1 MLEDNGAR
9 LQNSQGKLFWTSA
22 SNYSQQTVTQELRQN
37 KISNDWESL
46 SYVLFLEWLG
56 DVVQEKENWIQ
67 RTELSED

>member
-1 MLEDNGAR
+1 MLEDSGAR

>member
-1 MLEDNGAR
+1 MLEDSGAR

-37 KISNDWESL
+37 KISNDSESL
-46 SYVLFLEWLG
+46 SYVLILEWLG

-67 RTELSED
+67 RTELSEE